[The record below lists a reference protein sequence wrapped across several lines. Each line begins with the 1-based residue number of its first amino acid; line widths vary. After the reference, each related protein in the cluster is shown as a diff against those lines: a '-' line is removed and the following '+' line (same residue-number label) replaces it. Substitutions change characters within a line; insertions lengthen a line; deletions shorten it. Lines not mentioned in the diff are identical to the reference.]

1 MLQDHRARVARS
13 VTRARIRWGMVALV
27 LVTSGIGLGMST
39 IGAATAPSYPPFSF
53 AFGTANYESTATYGD
68 PDASLQ
74 EQYASYSSWSSM
86 VSSIQANAPTWV
98 SYDSPLVLG
107 VGILPTGTSFPSSGD
122 VSGKTLTSLKSTAT
136 SVAQALVSAGL
147 GTAIIR
153 LGWEFNG
160 NWYAWAAEKNPAAYA
175 NAFQI
180 WVTQMRAVAGANFKF
195 DWGAAQGQGWN
206 IAAAYPGNSYVDYIG
221 VDPYDQ
227 DYSYTPNNLPTD
239 TDTTWGNI
247 LGTSG
252 NTAYTYDS
260 LQAIVAFA
268 TANGKQV
275 SLPEWGCWFKTD
287 DHGLGDDPTYI
298 ENIFNFVT
306 NPSNRVGYFIY
317 FSDDEAGDG
326 DHSLSDGAFPN
337 ALAEFETLFDPLITP
352 AVTAVS
358 PPSGSAVGGTS
369 VTVAGTNFSGVT
381 AVNFGLTAATNVK
394 VMNATE
400 LTATAPVGS
409 NTADVTV
416 TTLGGTSPTSSAD
429 RFTYLNSSGTT
440 ISAVGTLANKAG
452 TDTTTL
458 AVSPQHVG
466 DVMVLAVKI
475 GSTSVA
481 ATAVTGGGVSA
492 WTQAQAPY
500 AASSGLDVQ
509 LWTGTVTASGSSTI
523 TVTFASSV
531 TSIYT
536 GLAVQEFS
544 ASSGA
549 ATVWGT
555 DTGGGISNPSSTMV
569 TFPALTPSGTGEL
582 YFAYAAAANT
592 ASAGT
597 TSGFHYATTSSADV
611 TAYDTNVS
619 GPVQPTA
626 KQTPAG
632 LSGALAV
639 LLTAS
644 TSSGTTA
651 PGSPTITSV
660 VPGNGQLTVNF
671 APGPT
676 GGSPITSFTVTCGG
690 KSVPASASA
699 VSATVPGLGNGTLYS
714 CTVSA
719 TNIDGPGGLSTP
731 VTGTPIAPGTP
742 TITAVGTLDDA
753 NATGQTTLPV
763 TAATVGDPFVL
774 GVTVL
779 SPTVT
784 VSSVAGGGVGTWTN
798 LSTGTDGSRDTELWL
813 GTITTPGPQTIA
825 VTYSGPVTSVGVELI
840 AQEYSSGLGPSS
852 LWSKDAASS
861 SDNSTSSATVDYP
874 SLTPTGSNELYVGW
888 ARTDNT
894 GVAGST
900 PGFSY
905 DLTTSGSG
913 IFCFDGDVSATSAPT
928 AAQSAAGTSLAAGA
942 LVTATLPAPPPPPPP
957 TISAVGTLAN
967 KAGTDTTTLAVSPQ
981 HVGDVMVLAVKI
993 HSTSVAASAVAGGGV
1008 TTWTQARAPYAAYSG
1023 FDVQLWTGTVTAS
1036 GSSTITVTF
1045 ASSVK
1050 STYTG
1055 LAVQEFSASSGAGTA
1070 WGIDTGGGISNPSS
1084 TTVTF
1089 PALTPSGTGEL
1100 YFAYAAA
1107 ANTASAGTTT
1117 GFHYPTTSSA
1127 DVTAYDTNVSGPV
1140 QPTAKQT
1147 PAGLSG
1153 ALAVLLTASA

>member
-1 MLQDHRARVARS
+1 MLQDHRARVARLR
-13 VTRARIRWGMVALV
+13 TRARIRWALVALV
-27 LVTSGIGLGMST
+27 LLTSAGIGVGVST
-39 IGAATAPSYPPFSF
+39 IGAATVPSYPPFSF
-53 AFGTANYESTATYGD
+53 VFGTANYEGTPNYGD
-68 PDASLQ
+68 PDASFQ

-86 VSSIQANAPTWV
+86 VSSIQNNGAQWA

-107 VGILPTGTSFPSSGD
+107 IGMLPTGTSFPASGD
-122 VSGKTLTSLKSTAT
+122 LSGKTLTSLKSTAT
-136 SVAQALVSAGL
+136 SMAQALVSFGF
-147 GTAIIR
+147 GSAIIR

-160 NWYAWAAEKNPAAYA
+160 DWYAWAAEKNPAAYA

-195 DWGAAQGQGWN
+195 DWGVAQGQGWN

-239 TDTTWGNI
+239 TDTTWSNI

-268 TANGKQV
+268 TANDKQV

-306 NPSNRVGYFIY
+306 TPSNRVGYFTY

-358 PPSGSAVGGTS
+358 PTSGSALGGTS
-369 VTVAGTNFSGVT
+369 VTVTGTNFSGVT
-381 AVNFGLTAATNVK
+381 GVDFGSTPATNVK
-394 VMNATE
+394 VMNAVQ
-400 LTATAPVGS
+400 LTATAPAGS
-409 NTADVTV
+409 NTTDVTV
-416 TTLGGTSPTSSAD
+416 TTLGGTSPTSTAD
-429 RFTYLNSSGTT
+429 HFTYLSSSGTT

-466 DVMVLAVKI
+466 DVLVLAVKVR
-475 GSTSVA
+475 STSVA
-481 ATAVTGGGVSA
+481 ASAVSGGGVGS
-492 WTQAQAPY
+492 WTQARAPF
-500 AASSGLDVQ
+500 AAYTGFDVQ
-509 LWTGTVTASGSSTI
+509 LWTGPVTASGSSTI
-523 TVTFASSV
+523 TVTFGSSV
-531 TSIYT
+531 KSIYT
-536 GLAVQEFS
+536 GLAAQEFS
-544 ASSGA
+544 ATTGA
-549 ATVWGT
+549 GTAWGI
-555 DTGGGISNPSSTMV
+555 DTGGGISNASSTTV

-582 YFAYAAAANT
+582 YFAYAAAANS

-597 TSGFHYATTSSADV
+597 TSGFHYATTSTADV
-611 TAYDTNVS
+611 TAYDTDVS

-626 KQTPAG
+626 KQSPAG
-632 LSGALAV
+632 LSGASGV
-639 LLTAS
+639 LITAS
-644 TSSGTTA
+644 ASGTTA
-651 PGSPTITSV
+651 PGAPTITSV
-660 VPGNGQLTVNF
+660 TPGNGQLTVNF
-671 APGPT
+671 TPGTT
-676 GGSPITSFTVTCGG
+676 GGSPITAFTVTCGG
-690 KSVPASASA
+690 ISVPAGASA
-699 VSATVPGLGNGTLYS
+699 ISATVSGLSNGTLYS

-719 TNIDGPGGLSTP
+719 TNVNGPGPTSTP
-731 VTGTPIAPGTP
+731 ATSTPGTP
-742 TITAVGTLDDA
+742 TITAVGTFDDA
-753 NATGQTTLPV
+753 NGTGQAALPV
-763 TAATVGDPFVL
+763 TAATVGDSFVL

-784 VSSVAGGGVGTWTN
+784 VSSVSGGGVSTWTN
-798 LSTGTDGSRDTELWL
+798 LSSGTDGSRDTELWL
-813 GTITTPGPQTIA
+813 GTITAAGPQTITVA
-825 VTYSGPVTSVGVELI
+825 YSGPVTAVGVDLM

-852 LWSKDAASS
+852 VWTKDVGGS
-861 SDNSTSSATVDYP
+861 SDDTTPSTAVAYP
-874 SLTPTGSNELYVGW
+874 SLTPAGPNELYVGW
-888 ARTDNT
+888 ADADTS

-900 PGFSY
+900 LGFTY
-905 DLTTSGSG
+905 DLAPTGND

-928 AAQSAAGTSLAAGA
+928 AGQNGAGTALAAGA
-942 LVTATLPAPPPPPPP
+942 LVSATVPAPPPPPP

-981 HVGDVMVLAVKI
+981 HVGDVLVLAVKVR
-993 HSTSVAASAVAGGGV
+993 STSVAASAVSGGGV
-1008 TTWTQARAPYAAYSG
+1008 GSWTQARAPFAAYTG
-1023 FDVQLWTGTVTAS
+1023 FDVQLWTGPVTAS

-1045 ASSVK
+1045 GSSVK
-1050 STYTG
+1050 SIYTG
-1055 LAVQEFSASSGAGTA
+1055 LAAQEFSATTGAGTA
-1070 WGIDTGGGISNPSS
+1070 WGIDTGGGISNASS

-1107 ANTASAGTTT
+1107 ANSASAGTTS
-1117 GFHYPTTSSA
+1117 GFHYATTSTA
-1127 DVTAYDTNVSGPV
+1127 DVTAYDTDVSGPV
-1140 QPTAKQT
+1140 QPTAKQS

-1153 ALAVLLTASA
+1153 ASGVLLTASA